1 MSALT
6 AIHETDGL
14 DRYLEEIEQ
23 RLVEAVRRHPGLAAT
38 VGEEALAAG
47 GKRLRPLLVFLA
59 AAPGR
64 EPPYVAGV
72 SVELVH
78 MATLVHDD
86 LIDRAGYR
94 RGGASARGR
103 VGPRAARAGGGY
115 LFARAF
121 AELAAN
127 GDGRAVPT
135 LASACLSLARGEA
148 LQRAQTHDPET
159 SVESYLERCALKTGK
174 LFEAAC
180 LLGAGATRTEAPDLA
195 EFGLA
200 LGIAF
205 QIADDILDCTGET
218 IDTGKVAGTD
228 LREGTP
234 TLPLLLA
241 AREDAVVHAALA
253 GGSLEGALVRIAAT
267 GALDRSRVVALEYAE
282 RAREC
287 LNGEVHS
294 AELEAMTY
302 AVVERRT

>member
-1 MSALT
+1 MSSLT
-6 AIHETDGL
+6 TIHETEGL
-14 DRYLEEIEQ
+14 EEYLGEIEQ
-23 RLVEAVRRHPGLAAT
+23 RLFGAVSCHPGLAAT
-38 VGEEALAAG
+38 VGAEALAAG

-59 AAPGR
+59 APSGR

-94 RGGASARGR
+94 RGRASAWARF
-103 VGPRAARAGGGY
+103 GPDAARAAGDY

-121 AELAAN
+121 GELAAT
-127 GDGRAVPT
+127 GDGRAVST

-180 LLGAGATRTEAPDLA
+180 LLGAGATREDARELA
-195 EFGLA
+195 DFGLA

-218 IDTGKVAGTD
+218 IDTGKIAGTD

-241 AREDAVVHAALA
+241 ARDDEVVHRALA
-253 GGSLEGALVRIAAT
+253 GGSLDGALVRVAAT
-267 GALDRSRVVALEYAE
+267 GALDRSRRVALEYAE
-282 RAREC
+282 RARAC

-294 AELEAMTY
+294 DELEAMTY